1 MVLKDKIRFSLA
13 LSQKIEK
20 MQERTLRLLY
30 NDSYSSNNS
39 LLLKAERPTMKVSRL
54 RRLAIKVL
62 MTLNSLNSD
71 FMHIYFKKGS
81 HSARRRNDLVVNRAK
96 STTFVENLEF
106 STWRRQRLNF
116 SSIIYIK
123 TWYGPECKC
132 NICKY
137 SGNPYHYTWTSHPS
151 LNMS

>member
-106 STWRRQRLNF
+106 ST
-116 SSIIYIK
+116 
-123 TWYGPECKC
+123 
-132 NICKY
+132 
-137 SGNPYHYTWTSHPS
+137 
-151 LNMS
+151 